1 MLTVYG
7 FMRQII
13 SKRTMYNII
22 KRDENGITAKRITLE
37 NGQLAKKINKIF
49 KKRIYLLRIDL
60 SSVKKP
66 GSFSCSKIRSKL
78 TIRYYYSYSYNDHTF
93 IPIVIIVVLDD
104 PITYHQS
111 AHY

>member
-49 KKRIYLLRIDL
+49 KKALFIEDRLI
-60 SSVKKP
+60 SSKKT
-66 GSFSCSKIRSKL
+66 RQL
-78 TIRYYYSYSYNDHTF
+78 
-93 IPIVIIVVLDD
+93 
-104 PITYHQS
+104 
-111 AHY
+111 

>member
-22 KRDENGITAKRITLE
+22 KRDENVITAKRITLE

-49 KKRIYLLRIDL
+49 KKALFIEDRLIF
-60 SSVKKP
+60 SKKT
-66 GSFSCSKIRSKL
+66 RQL
-78 TIRYYYSYSYNDHTF
+78 
-93 IPIVIIVVLDD
+93 
-104 PITYHQS
+104 
-111 AHY
+111 